1 MQVVRS
7 TEPEDDEPE
16 PAVELAED
24 DEPEPAV
31 DELAEEDRL
40 ALRAQFVDVR
50 TKAQESYD
58 SSLRT
63 FAAGGIAVT
72 ASIATA
78 LHTFGG
84 LGTATIAAFLAAL
97 AAMQFSHSSTVRDMW
112 VRVVDLESHKDH
124 RLWGNRWTTITT
136 VLNAAAGVAF
146 FAGCVLLAVFVG
158 VHS

>member
-7 TEPEDDEPE
+7 TEPEDDEPK
-16 PAVELAED
+16 PSVELTD
-24 DEPEPAV
+24 K
-31 DELAEEDRL
+31 DRL
-40 ALRAQFVDVR
+40 ALRGQFAETR
-50 TKAQESYD
+50 AKAQESYD

-84 LGTATIAAFLAAL
+84 LGTATIATYLVAL
-97 AAMQFSHSSTVRDMW
+97 AAMQFSHSSTGRDMW
-112 VRVVDLESHKDH
+112 VRVADLEAHNDDK
-124 RLWGNRWTTITT
+124 LWWNRWTTITT
-136 VLNAAAGVAF
+136 VLNAGAGVAF